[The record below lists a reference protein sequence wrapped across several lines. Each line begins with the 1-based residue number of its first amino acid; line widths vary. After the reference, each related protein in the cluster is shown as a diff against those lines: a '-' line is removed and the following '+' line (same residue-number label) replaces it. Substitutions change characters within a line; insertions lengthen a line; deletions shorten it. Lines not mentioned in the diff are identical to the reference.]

1 MYPGYVKIRFITT
14 RLLRDDT
21 RAVVLVIMVSNVR
34 WVSTENGSKLSHFQ
48 GRPRTAS

>member
-21 RAVVLVIMVSNVR
+21 VVLVIMESNVR